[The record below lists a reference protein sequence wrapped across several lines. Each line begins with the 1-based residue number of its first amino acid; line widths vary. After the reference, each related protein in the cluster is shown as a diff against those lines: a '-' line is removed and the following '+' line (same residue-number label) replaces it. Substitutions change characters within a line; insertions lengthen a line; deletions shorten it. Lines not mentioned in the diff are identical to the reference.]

1 MEKGEKRD
9 KEKEAE
15 MELKK
20 RGGLMA
26 PLMIDL
32 QLIAPPTITSQS
44 IAVTSCCSLMEKG
57 EKRDKEKEAEMELEK
72 RGGVDGL
79 VGGHC

>member
-26 PLMIDL
+26 PPSIDL
-32 QLIAPPTITSQS
+32 QLIAPPMITSQS
-44 IAVTSCCSLMEKG
+44 IDVTSCCSLVEKG
-57 EKRDKEKEAEMELEK
+57 EKRDKEKEEELDLEK